1 MNTYVHFARYCE
13 FGYFEVQKSW
23 NRYLESLDGRT
34 LYQVVIL
41 NLISHYRERE
51 NLNGRTAFQAHE

>member
-34 LYQVVIL
+34 LSQVVIL

-51 NLNGRTAFQAHE
+51 VKW